1 MFFNDFSLA
10 DALYR
15 IPAIIIGFTLHEFM
29 HAYVADRLGDPT
41 PRNHGRLTL
50 NPLVHIDWLGFA
62 MLIFAGFGWAK
73 PVYTNPRNYKNYK
86 KGRILVSIAGPLT
99 NLVLALIGF
108 ASIYYTFDVLAYDS
122 ILRNIIFEFAWI
134 NTILFAFNLLPI
146 PPLDGFT
153 FLEMWIKPEKYAKLS
168 NFRNYGFFILIALS
182 LLGVLGI
189 YLNGVFTILTKSSFW
204 VFHGIDMLIALF

>member
-99 NLVLALIGF
+99 NLALALIGF

-122 ILRNIIFEFAWI
+122 ILRNILFEFAWI

-204 VFHGIDMLIALF
+204 VFRGIDMLIALF